1 MDVRQLECFVEIV
14 KCRNFTGAAKKL
26 FISQPML
33 TRVVKALEQELGV
46 NLIERTSKSFRL
58 TDAGEALYEQAQR
71 VLTHFNDIYQSID
84 DVKSTRYGNVK
95 LSCPGVL
102 LDMYF
107 APLLIEFQK
116 KYPGIDI
123 SIVEAGSKVV
133 TEDVLSG
140 DADLGLVMLPIENSI
155 QFETTVVLKDR
166 VELMVNKQHRLAQ
179 MRQISV
185 EDLRTERIV
194 TFGETSTLHD
204 QFIQLCNQHG
214 FTPHI
219 SYKSLLPHFTAEL
232 LALSSCVAVLPGPV
246 ARRYSTSALKTVSM
260 EQMLPWEIAVIS
272 RKNYYQSHA
281 AGKLKAFICDY
292 FAAPREIKDISRN

>member
-14 KCRNFTGAAKKL
+14 RCRNFTSAAKKL

-33 TRVVKALEQELGV
+33 TRVVKTLEQELGV
-46 NLIERTSKSFRL
+46 SLIERTSKSFRL

-71 VLTHFNDIYQSID
+71 VLTHFNDIYQNID
-84 DVKSTRYGNVK
+84 DVKSARYGNVK

-107 APLLIEFQK
+107 APLLTEFQK

-123 SIVEAGSKVV
+123 SIIENGSKVV
-133 TEDVLSG
+133 IGDVLSG
-140 DADLGLVMLPIENSI
+140 KADLGLVMLPIEDFS
-155 QFETTVVLKDR
+155 QFDTTVVLRDK
-166 VELMVNKQHRLAQ
+166 VELMVNKQHRLAK
-179 MRQISV
+179 MTQISV
-185 EDLRTERIV
+185 EELRTERIV

-204 QFIQLCNQHG
+204 QFIQLCSQYG
-214 FTPHI
+214 FSPHI

-232 LALSSCVAVLPGPV
+232 LTLSSCVAVLPGPV
-246 ARRYSTSALKTVSM
+246 AHRYLTPALKTVSM

-272 RKNYYQSHA
+272 RKNHYQSHA

-292 FAAPREIKDISRN
+292 FAMPKETR